1 MYFFQVLKNN
11 TAIYKNQ
18 IEKLE
23 ERNKIYTETIAKH
36 ETSSKYLTDE
46 AIEAQTKLA
55 RAEVLV
61 GNLQKENALLRDS
74 ESRLLRER
82 EAVKREA
89 YSQNL
94 MHTNLELIRATL
106 ERNEAESKMRL
117 EEQLKEAHREC
128 AALRR
133 RLQEEQDR
141 FRQLTEHLEKQ
152 TQNAQSRM
160 EEEKQEAEKLRKEL
174 VEIREELTGKSL
186 QVKPNLHWTFIRL
199 TLYVF
204 DISGRRFI

>member
-1 MYFFQVLKNN
+1 MVITNAFLNTMFILFDIFSKVLKKN
-11 TAIYKNQ
+11 TSIYKNQ

-36 ETSSKYLTDE
+36 ETSSKYLRDE
-46 AIEAQTKLA
+46 TIDSQSKLA

-74 ESRLLRER
+74 ESRLLKER
-82 EAVKREA
+82 ESLRKET
-89 YSQNL
+89 YSHNL
-94 MHTNLELIRATL
+94 MHTNIELIKATL
-106 ERNEAESKMRL
+106 ERNDAESKMRL
-117 EEQLKEAHREC
+117 EEQLQEAHREC

-152 TQNAQSRM
+152 TQTAQKRM
-160 EEEKQEAEKLRKEL
+160 EEEKEQADKLRQEL
-174 VEIREELTGKSL
+174 INIRDELNTKSM
-186 QVKPNLHWTFIRL
+186 QVSN
-199 TLYVF
+199 
-204 DISGRRFI
+204 